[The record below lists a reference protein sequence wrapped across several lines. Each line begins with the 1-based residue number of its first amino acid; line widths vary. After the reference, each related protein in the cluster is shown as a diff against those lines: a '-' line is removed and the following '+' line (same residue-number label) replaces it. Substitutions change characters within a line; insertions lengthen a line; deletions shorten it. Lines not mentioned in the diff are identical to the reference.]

1 VIVTPTGV
9 LATFSAM
16 VPSVPMGQFTLLN
29 LALSASLHLK
39 FDGPMEMEFAL
50 SSREKPFLVSY
61 SGLGGGG
68 YFRLVLDTKDRLLV
82 EFSIQLGA
90 VVEVDF
96 FVARGSA
103 QVLIG
108 ISITKESGHNT
119 LFEGFVRIHGAV
131 EVLKLVTV
139 SIDVV
144 LALRYE
150 HPIATGTVAVTIMIQ
165 VLAFSRSVSFS
176 ITRSFDTRNLGDVIE
191 AGGGA
196 ILPTRRLKPEQ
207 NRFADTVDFEQ
218 WSRYCNAFAE

>member
-1 VIVTPTGV
+1 
-9 LATFSAM
+9 
-16 VPSVPMGQFTLLN
+16 
-29 LALSASLHLK
+29 
-39 FDGPMEMEFAL
+39 
-50 SSREKPFLVSY
+50 
-61 SGLGGGG
+61 
-68 YFRLVLDTKDRLLV
+68 
-82 EFSIQLGA
+82 
-90 VVEVDF
+90 
-96 FVARGSA
+96 
-103 QVLIG
+103 LIG

-144 LALRYE
+144 LTLRYE

-176 ITRSFDTRNLGDVIE
+176 ITRSFDTRNLGDVID
-191 AGGGA
+191 AGGGG
-196 ILPTRRLKPEQ
+196 ILLTRRLQPEQ